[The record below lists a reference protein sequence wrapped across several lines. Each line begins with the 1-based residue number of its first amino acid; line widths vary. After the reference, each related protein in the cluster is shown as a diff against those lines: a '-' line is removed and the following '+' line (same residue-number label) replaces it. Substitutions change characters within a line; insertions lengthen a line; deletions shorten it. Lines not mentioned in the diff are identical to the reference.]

1 MLLLYNTLVFG
12 IYVIREREEVLFG
25 LFIEKKMVDIDL
37 IAAPAFLRMRR
48 RRRKNEL
55 KFGFL
60 SSLVNLLREDCCPLP
75 VWLKMSRKWLKNEV
89 VLTSTVQVFFVL
101 TFQSVMNKVKSNIF
115 DNLEKYVH
123 LKMLRTIWCHTF
135 KNACP
140 LPFWKMIDKIAATG
154 KSTVPWIDIEL
165 YFRDRTWKIMS
176 TYIYMH
182 MIGSYLVQNST

>member
-12 IYVIREREEVLFG
+12 MYVIREREREEVLFG

-89 VLTSTVQVFFVL
+89 VLTSTVHFL
-101 TFQSVMNKVKSNIF
+101 YLHSKV
-115 DNLEKYVH
+115 
-123 LKMLRTIWCHTF
+123 
-135 KNACP
+135 
-140 LPFWKMIDKIAATG
+140 
-154 KSTVPWIDIEL
+154 
-165 YFRDRTWKIMS
+165 
-176 TYIYMH
+176 
-182 MIGSYLVQNST
+182 

>member
-1 MLLLYNTLVFG
+1 
-12 IYVIREREEVLFG
+12 
-25 LFIEKKMVDIDL
+25 MVDIDL

-89 VLTSTVQVFFVL
+89 VLTFTVQVFL
-101 TFQSVMNKVKSNIF
+101 YLHTFQSVMNKVKSNIF

-123 LKMLRTIWCHTF
+123 LKMLRTI
-135 KNACP
+135 
-140 LPFWKMIDKIAATG
+140 
-154 KSTVPWIDIEL
+154 
-165 YFRDRTWKIMS
+165 
-176 TYIYMH
+176 
-182 MIGSYLVQNST
+182 